1 MTVLRGVLASAKGRT
16 IVAASAILISG
27 LAVTFAARMLSERMI
42 AADMQRRFS
51 ADAAD
56 IATAVGDRLR
66 THAEVLVSMQGLYAS
81 IGGKVDRAQF
91 RRYIDV
97 LDLARRYPGFQ
108 ALQSLRKVQPEGLDA
123 FVAEMRADN
132 SVDASGPGEFTVR
145 PPGKRAS
152 YNLVEFVEPMRG
164 NEDALGFDAGA
175 NPAQLDSLHRAAE
188 TGRIVAT
195 PPVKL
200 VQDTSGGLGFI
211 LRAPIYRIGE
221 PAQTTS
227 QRVAALRGFV
237 ASVYRMND
245 LMRGV
250 LDPRTLQQMQVQIVD
265 RGYAKQTEGTLSG
278 EPEDPSGAA
287 TLMYNSLEPNL
298 NLVSQTAESA
308 GIAADRSL
316 VVGERVWRVVF
327 SARPGSIYEVDR
339 LVPNLVLASGAV
351 ISLLMA
357 LLAVIGL
364 RSRQLS
370 GNLNALDAEQRALV
384 DNPLAGILFTE
395 GHRILRGNRRMAEL
409 CGVAPDELPGST
421 VDTLLATEADS
432 TAFGTAL
439 TTIRDSAM
447 ATEAELHLRRK
458 DGSTLLIDVYG
469 KPLAAGSRNGAGEI
483 LWVIRDK
490 TDAMLMDAERREHAR
505 ELQASNARLTSS
517 LQASEIRAKEIVL
530 LTELSGVLQSCQAPN
545 EIFAAVQNYAGFL
558 FPEEAGALYLMNE
571 TRDAVTRGPH
581 WGELTSAATSFPLED
596 CWALRRGT
604 TFPISPASQGLVCGH
619 AACRETH
626 GSRYGSG
633 YVCQPLV
640 AQNHLMGLLYRE
652 ACGPAFAE
660 GTDQL
665 ATMLAEQ
672 VSLALANLDLR
683 EQLRSQ
689 AIRDQLTGLYNRRFL
704 EDALTRETGRAARS
718 GEPVAVAILD
728 VDHFKRIN
736 DTYGHEAGDAV
747 LRELGQALLKTIRK
761 TDIVGRF
768 GGEEFLMLL
777 PGASVEVAQ
786 ARALEVLEAVRAME
800 VAIPNGAPLNHITA
814 SIGVA
819 AMPLHVARGDALVA
833 AADTALYQAKG
844 QGRNRVVLSDR
855 RAILPAPAPAEM
867 PLGLTG
873 TDS

>member
-1 MTVLRGVLASAKGRT
+1 MKVLRGVLASAKGRT
-16 IVAASAILISG
+16 IVVASVILVSG
-27 LAVTFAARMLSERMI
+27 LAATFAARMLSERMI

-56 IATAVGDRLR
+56 ISTAIGERLR

-81 IGGKVDRAQF
+81 IGRVDRAQF

-108 ALQSLRKVQPEGLDA
+108 ALQSLRRVGPEGLDG
-123 FVAEMRADN
+123 FVAEVRGDT
-132 SVDASGPGEFTVR
+132 SVDAGGQPEFTVR

-152 YNLVEFVEPMRG
+152 YNIVEFVEPTRG

-175 NPAQLDSLHRAAE
+175 NPVQLDSLRRAAE

-200 VQDTSGGLGFI
+200 VQDTSGGLGFV
-211 LRAPIYRIGE
+211 LRAPIYRTGE

-227 QRVAALRGFV
+227 QRIAASRGFV

-265 RGYAKQTEGTLSG
+265 RGYAKQTSEGTVSG
-278 EPEDPSGAA
+278 EPEDPSSAA

-298 NLVSQTAESA
+298 NLVSQVAESA

-339 LVPNLVLASGAV
+339 LVPNLVLASGIV
-351 ISLLMA
+351 ISLLMG
-357 LLAVIGL
+357 LLAFIGL

-395 GHRILRGNRRMAEL
+395 GRRILRGNRRMAEL
-409 CGVAPDELPGST
+409 CDVSPDQLPGNT
-421 VDTLLATEADS
+421 VDALLATDADS
-432 TAFGTAL
+432 AVFGAAL

-447 ATEAELHLRRK
+447 ATEVELHLRRK
-458 DGSTLLIDVYG
+458 DGSALLIDAYG
-469 KPLAAGSRNGAGEI
+469 KPLAAGET
-483 LWVIRDK
+483 LWVVRDK

-505 ELQASNARLTSS
+505 ELQESNARLTWS

-530 LTELSGVLQSCQAPN
+530 LTELSSVLQSCQAPN

-626 GSRYGSG
+626 GSG

-704 EDALTRETGRAARS
+704 EDALTRETGRSARS

-777 PGASVEVAQ
+777 PGATVEVAQ
-786 ARALEVLEAVRAME
+786 ARALAVLEAVRAME
-800 VAIPNGAPLNHITA
+800 VVIPNGAPLNHITA

-833 AADTALYQAKG
+833 AADAALYQAKG

-855 RAILPAPAPAEM
+855 RAVLPAPAEM

-873 TDS
+873 TDG

>member
-16 IVAASAILISG
+16 IVAASAILVSG
-27 LAVTFAARMLSERMI
+27 LAATFAARMLSERMI

-51 ADAAD
+51 ADSAD
-56 IATAVGDRLR
+56 ISTAIGERLR

-81 IGGKVDRAQF
+81 IGRVDRAQF

-108 ALQSLRKVQPEGLDA
+108 ALQSLRRVGPEGLDA
-123 FVAEMRADN
+123 FVAEVRGDT
-132 SVDASGPGEFTVR
+132 SVDAGGQPEFTVR

-152 YNLVEFVEPMRG
+152 YNIVEFVEPMRG

-175 NPAQLDSLHRAAE
+175 NPLQLDSLRRAAE

-227 QRVAALRGFV
+227 QRAAALRGFV

-265 RGYAKQTEGTLSG
+265 RGYAKQTSDGTVSG
-278 EPEDPSGAA
+278 EPEDPSSAA

-298 NLVSQTAESA
+298 NLVSQVAESA

-339 LVPNLVLASGAV
+339 LVPNLVLAGGIV
-351 ISLLMA
+351 ISLLMG
-357 LLAVIGL
+357 LLAFIGL

-395 GHRILRGNRRMAEL
+395 GRRILRGNRRMAEL
-409 CGVAPDELPGST
+409 CDASPDKLPGST
-421 VDTLLATEADS
+421 VDSLLATEADS
-432 TAFGTAL
+432 AVFGAAL

-469 KPLAAGSRNGAGEI
+469 KPLAAGGRNGAGEI

-505 ELQASNARLTSS
+505 ELQESNARLTSS

-530 LTELSGVLQSCQAPN
+530 LTELSSVLQSCQAPN

-581 WGELTSAATSFPLED
+581 WGELTSAATSFQLED

-619 AACRETH
+619 AACRETN
-626 GSRYGSG
+626 GSGSGSG

-652 ACGPAFAE
+652 AYGPAFAE
-660 GTDQL
+660 GADQL

-728 VDHFKRIN
+728 VDHFKRVN

-747 LRELGQALLKTIRK
+747 LRELGQVLLKTIRK

-786 ARALEVLEAVRAME
+786 ARALAVLEAVRAME
-800 VAIPNGAPLNHITA
+800 VVIPNGAPLNHITA

-819 AMPLHVARGDALVA
+819 AMPLHVARGDMLVA

-855 RAILPAPAPAEM
+855 RAILPAPAEM

-873 TDS
+873 TDG

>member
-16 IVAASAILISG
+16 IVAASVILVSG
-27 LAVTFAARMLSERMI
+27 LAATFALRMLSERMI

-56 IATAVGDRLR
+56 ISTAIGERLR

-81 IGGKVDRAQF
+81 IGRVDRAQF

-97 LDLARRYPGFQ
+97 LDLSRRYPGFQ
-108 ALQSLRKVQPEGLDA
+108 ALQSLRRVGPDGLDG
-123 FVAEMRADN
+123 FVAEVRGDT
-132 SVDASGPGEFTVR
+132 SVDAGGQPEFTVR

-152 YNLVEFVEPMRG
+152 YNIVEFVEPMRG

-175 NPAQLDSLHRAAE
+175 NPVQLDSLRRAAE

-200 VQDTSGGLGFI
+200 VQDTSGGLGFV
-211 LRAPIYRIGE
+211 LRAPIYRTGE

-265 RGYAKQTEGTLSG
+265 RGYAKQTSEGTVSG
-278 EPEDPSGAA
+278 EPEDPSNAA

-298 NLVSQTAESA
+298 NLVSQVAESA

-339 LVPNLVLASGAV
+339 LVPNLVLASGIV
-351 ISLLMA
+351 ISLLMG

-395 GHRILRGNRRMAEL
+395 GRRILRGNRRMAEL
-409 CGVAPDELPGST
+409 CDTLPEELPGST
-421 VDTLLATEADS
+421 VDSLLATEADN
-432 TAFGTAL
+432 AVFGAAL

-447 ATEAELHLRRK
+447 ATEVELHLRRK
-458 DGSTLLIDVYG
+458 DGSALLIDAYG
-469 KPLAAGSRNGAGEI
+469 KPLAAGDI
-483 LWVIRDK
+483 LWVVRDK

-505 ELQASNARLTSS
+505 ELQESNARLTSS
-517 LQASEIRAKEIVL
+517 LQAAEIRGKEIVL

-626 GSRYGSG
+626 GNGFGGG

-652 ACGPAFAE
+652 AYGPMFAE
-660 GTDQL
+660 GADQL

-728 VDHFKRIN
+728 VDHFKRVN

-777 PGASVEVAQ
+777 PGATVEVAQ
-786 ARALEVLEAVRAME
+786 ARALAVLEAVRAME
-800 VAIPNGAPLNHITA
+800 VVIPNGAPLNHITA

-819 AMPLHVARGDALVA
+819 AMPLHVARGDVLVA
-833 AADTALYQAKG
+833 AADAALYQAKG

-855 RAILPAPAPAEM
+855 RAILPAPAEM

-873 TDS
+873 TDG

>member
-16 IVAASAILISG
+16 IVAGVILVSG
-27 LAVTFAARMLSERMI
+27 LAATFALRMLSERMI

-56 IATAVGDRLR
+56 ISTAIGERLR

-81 IGGKVDRAQF
+81 IGRVDRAQF

-97 LDLARRYPGFQ
+97 LDLSRRYPGFQ
-108 ALQSLRKVQPEGLDA
+108 ALQSLRRVGPEGLDA
-123 FVAEMRADN
+123 FVAEVRGDT
-132 SVDASGPGEFTVR
+132 SVDAGGPPEFTVR

-152 YNLVEFVEPMRG
+152 YNIVEFVEPMRG

-175 NPAQLDSLHRAAE
+175 NPVQLDSLRRAAE

-200 VQDTSGGLGFI
+200 VQDTSGGLGFV
-211 LRAPIYRIGE
+211 LRAPIYRTGE

-227 QRVAALRGFV
+227 QRIAASRGFV

-265 RGYAKQTEGTLSG
+265 RGYAKQTSEGTVSG
-278 EPEDPSGAA
+278 EPEDPSNAA

-298 NLVSQTAESA
+298 NLVSQVAESA

-339 LVPNLVLASGAV
+339 LVPNLVLASGIV
-351 ISLLMA
+351 ISLLMG
-357 LLAVIGL
+357 LLAYIGL

-384 DNPLAGILFTE
+384 DNPLAGILFTD
-395 GHRILRGNRRMAEL
+395 GRRILRGNRRMAEL
-409 CGVAPDELPGST
+409 CDASPDELSGST
-421 VDTLLATEADS
+421 VDSLLATEADS
-432 TAFGTAL
+432 AVFGAAL
-439 TTIRDSAM
+439 TTIHDSAM
-447 ATEAELHLRRK
+447 ATEVELHLRRK
-458 DGSTLLIDVYG
+458 DGSALLIDAYG
-469 KPLAAGSRNGAGEI
+469 KPLAAGDI
-483 LWVIRDK
+483 LWVVRDK

-505 ELQASNARLTSS
+505 ELQESNARLTSS
-517 LQASEIRAKEIVL
+517 LQAAEIRGKEIVL

-581 WGELTSAATSFPLED
+581 WGELTSAVTSFPLED

-604 TFPISPASQGLVCGH
+604 TFPISAASQGLVCGH

-626 GSRYGSG
+626 GNGFGGG

-652 ACGPAFAE
+652 AYGPAFAE
-660 GTDQL
+660 GADQL

-728 VDHFKRIN
+728 VDHFKRVN

-777 PGASVEVAQ
+777 PGATVEVAQ
-786 ARALEVLEAVRAME
+786 ARALAVLDAVRAME
-800 VAIPNGAPLNHITA
+800 VVIPNGAPLNRITA

-833 AADTALYQAKG
+833 AADAALYQAKG

-855 RAILPAPAPAEM
+855 RAVLPALAEM

-873 TDS
+873 TDG

>member
-1 MTVLRGVLASAKGRT
+1 MTVLRGVLASAKGRA
-16 IVAASAILISG
+16 IVAASVILVSG
-27 LAVTFAARMLSERMI
+27 LAATFALRMLSERMI

-56 IATAVGDRLR
+56 ISTAIGERLR

-81 IGGKVDRAQF
+81 IGRVDRAQF

-108 ALQSLRKVQPEGLDA
+108 ALQSLRRVGPEGLDG
-123 FVAEMRADN
+123 FVAEVRGDT
-132 SVDASGPGEFTVR
+132 SVDAGGQPEFTVR

-152 YNLVEFVEPMRG
+152 HNIVEFVEPMRG

-175 NPAQLDSLHRAAE
+175 NPVQLDSLRRAAE

-200 VQDTSGGLGFI
+200 VQDTSGGLGFV
-211 LRAPIYRIGE
+211 LRAPIYRTGE

-227 QRVAALRGFV
+227 QRIAASRGFV

-265 RGYAKQTEGTLSG
+265 RGYAKQTSEGTVSG
-278 EPEDPSGAA
+278 EPEDPSSAA

-298 NLVSQTAESA
+298 NLVSQVAESA

-339 LVPNLVLASGAV
+339 LVPNLVLASGIV
-351 ISLLMA
+351 ISLLMG
-357 LLAVIGL
+357 LLAFIGL

-395 GHRILRGNRRMAEL
+395 GRRILRGNRRMAEL
-409 CGVAPDELPGST
+409 CDVSPDQLPGNT
-421 VDTLLATEADS
+421 VDALLATDADS
-432 TAFGTAL
+432 AVFGAAL

-447 ATEAELHLRRK
+447 ATEVELHLRRK
-458 DGSTLLIDVYG
+458 DGSALLIDAYG
-469 KPLAAGSRNGAGEI
+469 KPLAAGET
-483 LWVIRDK
+483 LWVVRDK

-505 ELQASNARLTSS
+505 ELQESNARLTSS
-517 LQASEIRAKEIVL
+517 LQAAEIRGKEIVL

-619 AACRETH
+619 AACRETQ
-626 GSRYGSG
+626 GNGFGGG

-652 ACGPAFAE
+652 AYGPAFAE
-660 GTDQL
+660 GADQL

-728 VDHFKRIN
+728 VDHFKRVN

-777 PGASVEVAQ
+777 PGATVEVAQ
-786 ARALEVLEAVRAME
+786 ARALAVLEAVRAME
-800 VAIPNGAPLNHITA
+800 VVIPNGAPLNHITA

-833 AADTALYQAKG
+833 AADAALYQAKG

-855 RAILPAPAPAEM
+855 RAVLPAPAEM

-873 TDS
+873 TDG

>member
-1 MTVLRGVLASAKGRT
+1 MKVLRGVLASAKGRT
-16 IVAASAILISG
+16 IVAASVILVSG
-27 LAVTFAARMLSERMI
+27 LAATFAARMLSERMI

-56 IATAVGDRLR
+56 ISTAVGERLR

-81 IGGKVDRAQF
+81 IGRVDRAQF

-108 ALQSLRKVQPEGLDA
+108 ALQSLRRVGPEGLDA
-123 FVAEMRADN
+123 FVAEVRGDT
-132 SVDASGPGEFTVR
+132 SVDAGGQPEFTVR

-152 YNLVEFVEPMRG
+152 YNIVEFVEPMRG

-175 NPAQLDSLHRAAE
+175 NPVQLDSLRRAAE

-200 VQDTSGGLGFI
+200 VQDSSGGLGFI

-265 RGYAKQTEGTLSG
+265 RGYAKQTSDGTVSG
-278 EPEDPSGAA
+278 EPEDPSSAA

-298 NLVSQTAESA
+298 NLVSQVAESA
-308 GIAADRSL
+308 GIAADRPL

-339 LVPNLVLASGAV
+339 LVPNLVLASGIV
-351 ISLLMA
+351 ISLLMG
-357 LLAVIGL
+357 LLAFIGL

-395 GHRILRGNRRMAEL
+395 GRRILRGNRRMAEL
-409 CGVAPDELPGST
+409 CDASPDKLSGST
-421 VDTLLATEADS
+421 VDSLLATEADS
-432 TAFGTAL
+432 AVFGAAL

-447 ATEAELHLRRK
+447 AAEAELHLRRK

-469 KPLAAGSRNGAGEI
+469 KPLAAGGRNGAGEI

-505 ELQASNARLTSS
+505 KLQESNARLASS

-530 LTELSGVLQSCQAPN
+530 LTELSSVLQSCQAPN

-619 AACRETH
+619 AACREIH
-626 GSRYGSG
+626 GSGSGSG

-652 ACGPAFAE
+652 AYGPAFAE
-660 GTDQL
+660 GADQL

-728 VDHFKRIN
+728 VDHFKRVN

-747 LRELGQALLKTIRK
+747 LRELGQVLLKTIRK

-786 ARALEVLEAVRAME
+786 ARALAVLEAVRAME
-800 VAIPNGAPLNHITA
+800 VVIPNGAPLNHITA

-833 AADTALYQAKG
+833 AADAALYQAKG
-844 QGRNRVVLSDR
+844 QGRNRVILSDR
-855 RAILPAPAPAEM
+855 RAVLPAPAEM

-873 TDS
+873 TDG

>member
-16 IVAASAILISG
+16 IVAASVILVSG
-27 LAVTFAARMLSERMI
+27 LAATFALRMLSERMI

-56 IATAVGDRLR
+56 ISTAIGERLR

-81 IGGKVDRAQF
+81 IGRVDRAQF

-97 LDLARRYPGFQ
+97 LDLSRRYPGFQ
-108 ALQSLRKVQPEGLDA
+108 ALQSLRRVGPEGLDG
-123 FVAEMRADN
+123 FVAEVRGDT
-132 SVDASGPGEFTVR
+132 SVDAGGQPEFTVR

-152 YNLVEFVEPMRG
+152 HNIVEFVEPMRG

-175 NPAQLDSLHRAAE
+175 NPVQLDSLRRAAE

-200 VQDTSGGLGFI
+200 VQDTSGGLGFV
-211 LRAPIYRIGE
+211 LRAPIYRTGE

-227 QRVAALRGFV
+227 QRIAASRGFV

-265 RGYAKQTEGTLSG
+265 RGYAKQTSEGTVSG
-278 EPEDPSGAA
+278 EPEDPSNAA

-298 NLVSQTAESA
+298 NLVSQVAESA

-339 LVPNLVLASGAV
+339 LVPNLVLASGIV
-351 ISLLMA
+351 ISLLMG

-395 GHRILRGNRRMAEL
+395 GRRILRGNRRMAEL
-409 CGVAPDELPGST
+409 CDASPDELPGST
-421 VDTLLATEADS
+421 VDSLLATEADS
-432 TAFGTAL
+432 AVFGAAL

-447 ATEAELHLRRK
+447 ATEVELHLRRK
-458 DGSTLLIDVYG
+458 DGSALLIDAYG
-469 KPLAAGSRNGAGEI
+469 KPLAAGDI
-483 LWVIRDK
+483 LWVVRDK

-505 ELQASNARLTSS
+505 ELQESNARLTSS
-517 LQASEIRAKEIVL
+517 LQAAEIRGKEIVL

-619 AACRETH
+619 AACRETQ
-626 GSRYGSG
+626 GNGFGGG

-652 ACGPAFAE
+652 AYGPAFAE
-660 GTDQL
+660 GADQL

-728 VDHFKRIN
+728 VDHFKRVN

-777 PGASVEVAQ
+777 PGATVEVAQ
-786 ARALEVLEAVRAME
+786 ARALAVLEAVRAME
-800 VAIPNGAPLNHITA
+800 VVIPNGAPLNHITA

-833 AADTALYQAKG
+833 AADAALYQAKG

-855 RAILPAPAPAEM
+855 RAILPAPTEM

-873 TDS
+873 TDG

>member
-16 IVAASAILISG
+16 IAAASAILISG
-27 LAVTFAARMLSERMI
+27 LAATFAARLLSERMI
-42 AADMQRRFS
+42 AADTQRRFS

-56 IATAVGDRLR
+56 ISTAVGDRLR

-97 LDLARRYPGFQ
+97 LDLSRRYPGFQ
-108 ALQSLRKVQPEGLDA
+108 ALQSLRQVGPDGLDA
-123 FVAEMRADN
+123 FVAEMRGDA
-132 SVDASGPGEFTVR
+132 SVDAGVQPEFTVR

-152 YNLVEFVEPMRG
+152 YNIVEFVEPMRG

-175 NPAQLDSLHRAAE
+175 NPAQLDSLRRAAE

-200 VQDTSGGLGFI
+200 VQDMSGGLGFI
-211 LRAPIYRIGE
+211 LRAPIYRTAE
-221 PAQTTS
+221 PAQTIS

-250 LDPRTLQQMQVQIVD
+250 LDPWTLQQMQVQIVD

-298 NLVSQTAESA
+298 NLVSQVAWSA
-308 GIAADRSL
+308 GITADRSL

-339 LVPNLVLASGAV
+339 LVPNLVLASGV
-351 ISLLMA
+351 IISLLIA
-357 LLAVIGL
+357 LLAIIGL

-370 GNLNALDAEQRALV
+370 GNLSALDAEQRALV

-395 GHRILRGNRRMAEL
+395 GRRILRGNRRMAEL
-409 CGVAPDELPGST
+409 CGASSDELPENS
-421 VDTLLATEADS
+421 VDSLLATEADS
-432 TAFGTAL
+432 TAFGAAL

-447 ATEAELHLRRK
+447 ATEAELHLRQK
-458 DGSTLLIDVYG
+458 DGSALLIEAYG
-469 KPLAAGSRNGAGEI
+469 KPLAAGEI
-483 LWVIRDK
+483 LWVVQDK
-490 TDAMLMDAERREHAR
+490 TDAMQMDAERREHAR
-505 ELQASNARLTSS
+505 ELQESNARLTSS
-517 LQASEIRAKEIVL
+517 LQAAEIRAKEIVL

-581 WGELTSAATSFPLED
+581 WGELTSAVTSFPLED

-626 GSRYGSG
+626 GSGFGSG

-640 AQNHLMGLLYRE
+640 AQNNLMGLLYRE

-660 GTDQL
+660 GADQL

-747 LRELGQALLKTIRK
+747 LRELGQVLLKTIRK

-777 PGASVEVAQ
+777 PGASVDVAQ
-786 ARALEVLEAVRAME
+786 SRGLAVLEAVRAME
-800 VAIPNGAPLNHITA
+800 VSIPNGAPLNHITA

-833 AADTALYQAKG
+833 AADAALYQAKG

-855 RAILPAPAPAEM
+855 RAILPTPAEM
-867 PLGLTG
+867 QLGLTG
-873 TDS
+873 TDG

>member
-1 MTVLRGVLASAKGRT
+1 MKVLRGVLASAKGRT
-16 IVAASAILISG
+16 IVVASVILVSG
-27 LAVTFAARMLSERMI
+27 LAATFAARMLSERMI

-56 IATAVGDRLR
+56 ISTAIGERLR

-81 IGGKVDRAQF
+81 IGRVDRAQF

-108 ALQSLRKVQPEGLDA
+108 ALQSLRRVGPEGLDG
-123 FVAEMRADN
+123 FVAEVRGDT
-132 SVDASGPGEFTVR
+132 SVDAGGQPEFTVR

-152 YNLVEFVEPMRG
+152 YNIVEFVEPTRG

-175 NPAQLDSLHRAAE
+175 NPVQLDSLRRAAE

-227 QRVAALRGFV
+227 QRAAALRGFV

-265 RGYAKQTEGTLSG
+265 RGYAKQTSEGTLSG
-278 EPEDPSGAA
+278 EPEDPSSAA

-298 NLVSQTAESA
+298 NLVSQVAEAA

-339 LVPNLVLASGAV
+339 LVPNLVLASGIV
-351 ISLLMA
+351 ISLLMG
-357 LLAVIGL
+357 LLAFIGL

-395 GHRILRGNRRMAEL
+395 GRRILRGNRRMAEL
-409 CGVAPDELPGST
+409 CDVSPDQLPGNT
-421 VDTLLATEADS
+421 VDALLATDADS
-432 TAFGTAL
+432 AVFGAAL

-447 ATEAELHLRRK
+447 ATEVELHLRRK
-458 DGSTLLIDVYG
+458 DGSALLIDAYG
-469 KPLAAGSRNGAGEI
+469 KPLAAGET
-483 LWVIRDK
+483 LWVVRDK

-505 ELQASNARLTSS
+505 ELQESNARLTSS

-530 LTELSGVLQSCQAPN
+530 LTELSSVLQSCQAPN

-626 GSRYGSG
+626 GSG

-704 EDALTRETGRAARS
+704 EDALTRETGRSARS

-768 GGEEFLMLL
+768 GGEEFLILL

-786 ARALEVLEAVRAME
+786 ARALAVLEAVRAME
-800 VAIPNGAPLNHITA
+800 VVIPNGAPLNHITA

-819 AMPLHVARGDALVA
+819 AMPLHVARGDMLVA

-855 RAILPAPAPAEM
+855 RAVLPAPAEM

-873 TDS
+873 TDG

>member
-16 IVAASAILISG
+16 IVAASVILVSG
-27 LAVTFAARMLSERMI
+27 LAATFALRMLSERMI

-56 IATAVGDRLR
+56 ISTAIGERLR

-81 IGGKVDRAQF
+81 IGRVDRAQF

-97 LDLARRYPGFQ
+97 LDLSRRYPGFQ
-108 ALQSLRKVQPEGLDA
+108 ALQSLRRVGPEGLDG
-123 FVAEMRADN
+123 FVAEVRGDT
-132 SVDASGPGEFTVR
+132 SVDAGGQPEFTVR

-152 YNLVEFVEPMRG
+152 HNIVEFVEPMRG

-175 NPAQLDSLHRAAE
+175 NPVQLNSLRRAAE

-200 VQDTSGGLGFI
+200 VQDTSGGLGFV
-211 LRAPIYRIGE
+211 LRAPIYRTGE

-227 QRVAALRGFV
+227 QRIAASRGFV

-265 RGYAKQTEGTLSG
+265 RGYAKQTSEGTVSG
-278 EPEDPSGAA
+278 EPEDPSSAA

-298 NLVSQTAESA
+298 NLVSQVAEFA

-339 LVPNLVLASGAV
+339 LVPNLVLASGIV
-351 ISLLMA
+351 ISLLMG

-395 GHRILRGNRRMAEL
+395 GRRILRGNRRMAEL
-409 CGVAPDELPGST
+409 CDASPDELPGST
-421 VDTLLATEADS
+421 VDSLLATEADS
-432 TAFGTAL
+432 AVFGAAL

-447 ATEAELHLRRK
+447 ATEVELHLRRK
-458 DGSTLLIDVYG
+458 DGSALLIDAYG
-469 KPLAAGSRNGAGEI
+469 KPLAAGDI
-483 LWVIRDK
+483 LWVVRDK

-505 ELQASNARLTSS
+505 ELQESNARLTSS
-517 LQASEIRAKEIVL
+517 LQAAEIRGKEIVL

-619 AACRETH
+619 AACRETQ
-626 GSRYGSG
+626 GNGFGGG

-652 ACGPAFAE
+652 AYGPAFAE
-660 GTDQL
+660 GADQL

-728 VDHFKRIN
+728 VDHFKRVN

-777 PGASVEVAQ
+777 PGATVEAH
-786 ARALEVLEAVRAME
+786 ARKRRHEKMATPQGVRSNE
-800 VAIPNGAPLNHITA
+800 IKSRRLYT
-814 SIGVA
+814 VA
-819 AMPLHVARGDALVA
+819 AI
-833 AADTALYQAKG
+833 
-844 QGRNRVVLSDR
+844 VLD
-855 RAILPAPAPAEM
+855 
-867 PLGLTG
+867 
-873 TDS
+873 

>member
-1 MTVLRGVLASAKGRT
+1 MTVLRGGLASAKGRT
-16 IVAASAILISG
+16 IVAASVILVSG
-27 LAVTFAARMLSERMI
+27 LAATFALRMLSERMI

-56 IATAVGDRLR
+56 ISTAIGERLR

-81 IGGKVDRAQF
+81 IGRVDRAQF

-97 LDLARRYPGFQ
+97 LDLSRRYPGFQ
-108 ALQSLRKVQPEGLDA
+108 ALQSLRRVGPEGLDG
-123 FVAEMRADN
+123 FVAEVRGDT
-132 SVDASGPGEFTVR
+132 SVDAGGQPEFTVR

-152 YNLVEFVEPMRG
+152 HNIVEFVEPMRG

-175 NPAQLDSLHRAAE
+175 NPVQLDSLRRAAE

-200 VQDTSGGLGFI
+200 VQDTSGGLGFV
-211 LRAPIYRIGE
+211 LRAPIYRTGE

-227 QRVAALRGFV
+227 QRIAASRGFV

-265 RGYAKQTEGTLSG
+265 RGYAKQTSEGTVSG
-278 EPEDPSGAA
+278 EPEDPSNAA

-298 NLVSQTAESA
+298 NLVSQVAESA

-339 LVPNLVLASGAV
+339 LVPNLVLASGIV
-351 ISLLMA
+351 ISLLMG

-395 GHRILRGNRRMAEL
+395 GRRILRGNRRMAEL
-409 CGVAPDELPGST
+409 CDATPEELPGST
-421 VDTLLATEADS
+421 VDSLLATEADS
-432 TAFGTAL
+432 AVFGAAL

-447 ATEAELHLRRK
+447 ATEVELHLRRK
-458 DGSTLLIDVYG
+458 DGSALLIDAYG
-469 KPLAAGSRNGAGEI
+469 KPLAAGDI
-483 LWVIRDK
+483 LWVVRDK

-505 ELQASNARLTSS
+505 ELQESNARLTSS
-517 LQASEIRAKEIVL
+517 LQAAEIRGKEIVL

-619 AACRETH
+619 AACRETQ
-626 GSRYGSG
+626 GNGFGGG

-652 ACGPAFAE
+652 AYGPAFAE
-660 GTDQL
+660 GADQL

-728 VDHFKRIN
+728 VDHFKRVN

-777 PGASVEVAQ
+777 PGATVEVAQ
-786 ARALEVLEAVRAME
+786 ARALAVLEAVRAME
-800 VAIPNGAPLNHITA
+800 VVIPNGAPLNHITA

-833 AADTALYQAKG
+833 AADAALYQAKG

-855 RAILPAPAPAEM
+855 RAVLPAPAEM

-873 TDS
+873 TDG

>member
-16 IVAASAILISG
+16 IVAASVILVSG
-27 LAVTFAARMLSERMI
+27 LAATFALRMLSEQMI

-56 IATAVGDRLR
+56 ISTAIGERLR

-81 IGGKVDRAQF
+81 IGRVDRAQF

-97 LDLARRYPGFQ
+97 LDLSRRYPGFQ
-108 ALQSLRKVQPEGLDA
+108 ALQSLRRVGPEGLDG
-123 FVAEMRADN
+123 FVAEVRGDT
-132 SVDASGPGEFTVR
+132 SVDAGGQPEFTVR

-152 YNLVEFVEPMRG
+152 HNIVEFVEPMRG

-175 NPAQLDSLHRAAE
+175 NPVQLDSLRRAAE

-200 VQDTSGGLGFI
+200 VQDTSGGLGFV
-211 LRAPIYRIGE
+211 LRAPIYRTGE

-227 QRVAALRGFV
+227 QRIAASRGFV

-265 RGYAKQTEGTLSG
+265 RGYAKQTSEGTVSG
-278 EPEDPSGAA
+278 EPEDPSNAA

-298 NLVSQTAESA
+298 NLVSQVAESA

-339 LVPNLVLASGAV
+339 LVPNLVLASGIV
-351 ISLLMA
+351 ISLLMG
-357 LLAVIGL
+357 LLAVVGL

-395 GHRILRGNRRMAEL
+395 GRRILRGNRRMAEL
-409 CGVAPDELPGST
+409 CDASPDELPGST
-421 VDTLLATEADS
+421 VDSLLATEADS
-432 TAFGTAL
+432 AVFGAAL

-447 ATEAELHLRRK
+447 ATEVELHLRRK
-458 DGSTLLIDVYG
+458 DGSALLIDAYG
-469 KPLAAGSRNGAGEI
+469 KPLAAGDI
-483 LWVIRDK
+483 LWVVRDK

-505 ELQASNARLTSS
+505 ELQESNARLTSS
-517 LQASEIRAKEIVL
+517 LQAAEIRGKEIVL
-530 LTELSGVLQSCQAPN
+530 LTELSGVLQSCRAPN

-619 AACRETH
+619 AACRETQ
-626 GSRYGSG
+626 GNGFGGG

-652 ACGPAFAE
+652 AYGPAFAE
-660 GTDQL
+660 GADQL

-728 VDHFKRIN
+728 VDHFKRVN

-777 PGASVEVAQ
+777 PGATVEVAQ
-786 ARALEVLEAVRAME
+786 ARALAVLEAVRAME
-800 VAIPNGAPLNHITA
+800 VVIPNGAPLNHITA

-833 AADTALYQAKG
+833 AADAALYQAKG

-855 RAILPAPAPAEM
+855 RAVLPAPAEM

-873 TDS
+873 TEG

>member
-16 IVAASAILISG
+16 IVAASVILVSG
-27 LAVTFAARMLSERMI
+27 LAATFALRMLSEQMI

-56 IATAVGDRLR
+56 ISTAIGERLR

-81 IGGKVDRAQF
+81 IGRVDRAQF

-97 LDLARRYPGFQ
+97 LDLSRRYPGFQ
-108 ALQSLRKVQPEGLDA
+108 ALQSLRRVGPEGLDG
-123 FVAEMRADN
+123 FVAEVRGDT
-132 SVDASGPGEFTVR
+132 SVDAGGQPEFTVR

-152 YNLVEFVEPMRG
+152 HNIVEFVEPMRG

-175 NPAQLDSLHRAAE
+175 NPVQLDSLRRAAE

-200 VQDTSGGLGFI
+200 VQDTSGGLGFV
-211 LRAPIYRIGE
+211 LRAPIYRTGE

-227 QRVAALRGFV
+227 QRIAASRGFV

-265 RGYAKQTEGTLSG
+265 RGYAKQTSEGKVSG
-278 EPEDPSGAA
+278 EPEDPSNAA

-298 NLVSQTAESA
+298 NLVSQVAESA

-339 LVPNLVLASGAV
+339 LVPNLVLASGIV
-351 ISLLMA
+351 ISLLMG

-395 GHRILRGNRRMAEL
+395 GRRILRGNRRMAEL
-409 CGVAPDELPGST
+409 CDASPDELPGST
-421 VDTLLATEADS
+421 VDSLLATEADS
-432 TAFGTAL
+432 AVFGAAL

-447 ATEAELHLRRK
+447 ATEVELHLRRK
-458 DGSTLLIDVYG
+458 DGSALLIDAYG
-469 KPLAAGSRNGAGEI
+469 KPLAAGDI
-483 LWVIRDK
+483 LWVVRDK

-505 ELQASNARLTSS
+505 ELQESNARLTSS
-517 LQASEIRAKEIVL
+517 LQAAEIRGKEIVL

-619 AACRETH
+619 AACRETQ
-626 GSRYGSG
+626 GNGFGGG

-652 ACGPAFAE
+652 AYGPAFAE
-660 GTDQL
+660 GADQL

-728 VDHFKRIN
+728 VDHFKRVN

-777 PGASVEVAQ
+777 PGATVEVAQ
-786 ARALEVLEAVRAME
+786 ARALAVLEAVRAME
-800 VAIPNGAPLNHITA
+800 VVIPNGAPLNHITA

-833 AADTALYQAKG
+833 AADAALYQAKG

-855 RAILPAPAPAEM
+855 RAVLPAPAEM

-873 TDS
+873 TDG

>member
-16 IVAASAILISG
+16 IVAASVILVSG
-27 LAVTFAARMLSERMI
+27 LAATFALRMLSEQMI

-56 IATAVGDRLR
+56 ISTAIGERLR

-81 IGGKVDRAQF
+81 IGRVDRAQF

-97 LDLARRYPGFQ
+97 LDLSRRYPGFQ
-108 ALQSLRKVQPEGLDA
+108 ALQSLRRVGPEGLDG
-123 FVAEMRADN
+123 FVAEVRGDT
-132 SVDASGPGEFTVR
+132 SVDAGGQPEFTVR

-152 YNLVEFVEPMRG
+152 HNIVEFVEPMRG

-175 NPAQLDSLHRAAE
+175 NPVQLNSLRRAAE

-200 VQDTSGGLGFI
+200 VQDTSGGLGFV

-227 QRVAALRGFV
+227 QRIAASRGFV

-265 RGYAKQTEGTLSG
+265 RGYAKQTSEGTVSG
-278 EPEDPSGAA
+278 EPEDPSNAA

-298 NLVSQTAESA
+298 NLVSQVAESA

-339 LVPNLVLASGAV
+339 LVPNLVLASGIV
-351 ISLLMA
+351 ISLLMG

-395 GHRILRGNRRMAEL
+395 GRRILRGNRRMAEL
-409 CGVAPDELPGST
+409 CDASPEELPGST
-421 VDTLLATEADS
+421 VDSLLATEADS
-432 TAFGTAL
+432 AVFGAAL

-447 ATEAELHLRRK
+447 ATEVELHLRRK
-458 DGSTLLIDVYG
+458 DGSALLIDAYG
-469 KPLAAGSRNGAGEI
+469 KPLAAGDI
-483 LWVIRDK
+483 LWVVRDK

-505 ELQASNARLTSS
+505 ELQESNARLTSS
-517 LQASEIRAKEIVL
+517 LQAAEIRGKEIVL

-619 AACRETH
+619 AACRETQ
-626 GSRYGSG
+626 GNGFGGG

-652 ACGPAFAE
+652 AYGPAFAE
-660 GTDQL
+660 GADQL

-728 VDHFKRIN
+728 VDHFKRVN

-777 PGASVEVAQ
+777 PGATVEVAQ
-786 ARALEVLEAVRAME
+786 ARALAVLEAVRAME
-800 VAIPNGAPLNHITA
+800 VVIPNGAPLNHITA

-833 AADTALYQAKG
+833 AADAALYQAKG

-855 RAILPAPAPAEM
+855 RAILPAPSPRCRWA
-867 PLGLTG
+867 
-873 TDS
+873 

>member
-16 IVAASAILISG
+16 IVAASLILISG

-56 IATAVGDRLR
+56 ISTAIGDRLR
-66 THAEVLVSMQGLYAS
+66 THAEVLVSMQGLHAS
-81 IGGKVDRAQF
+81 IGRVDRAQF

-108 ALQSLRKVQPEGLDA
+108 ALQSLRKVEPEGLDA
-123 FVAEMRADN
+123 FVAEMRGDN
-132 SVDASGPGEFTVR
+132 SIDASGQPEFTVR

-152 YNLVEFVEPMRG
+152 YNVVEFVEPMRG

-175 NPAQLDSLHRAAE
+175 NPAQLDSLRRAAE

-298 NLVSQTAESA
+298 NLVSQVAESA

-339 LVPNLVLASGAV
+339 LVPNLVLASGVV

-357 LLAVIGL
+357 LLTVIGL

-384 DNPLAGILFTE
+384 DNPLAGIMFTE
-395 GHRILRGNRRMAEL
+395 GRRILRGNRRMAEF
-409 CGVAPDELPGST
+409 CGASPDELPGST
-421 VDTLLATEADS
+421 VDSLLASEADS
-432 TAFGTAL
+432 AAFGAAL

-469 KPLAAGSRNGAGEI
+469 KPLAAGSRSGAGEI
-483 LWVIRDK
+483 LWVVRDK

-505 ELQASNARLTSS
+505 ELQESNARLTSS
-517 LQASEIRAKEIVL
+517 LQAAEIRGKEIVL

-571 TRDAVTRGPH
+571 TRDGVTRGPH
-581 WGELTSAATSFPLED
+581 WGELTSAVTSFPLED

-626 GSRYGSG
+626 SG

-640 AQNHLMGLLYRE
+640 AQNNLMGLLYRE
-652 ACGPAFAE
+652 AYGPAFAE
-660 GTDQL
+660 GADQL

-747 LRELGQALLKTIRK
+747 LRELGQVLLKTIRK

-777 PGASVEVAQ
+777 PGASVDVAQ
-786 ARALEVLEAVRAME
+786 ARALAVLEAVRAME
-800 VAIPNGAPLNHITA
+800 VAIPNGAPLNRITA

-833 AADTALYQAKG
+833 AADAALYQAKG

-855 RAILPAPAPAEM
+855 RAVLPALAPAEM
-867 PLGLTG
+867 QLGLTG
-873 TDS
+873 TDG

>member
-1 MTVLRGVLASAKGRT
+1 MTVLRGVLASAKGRAF
-16 IVAASAILISG
+16 VAASVILVSG
-27 LAVTFAARMLSERMI
+27 LAATFALRMLSERMI

-56 IATAVGDRLR
+56 ISTAIGERLR

-81 IGGKVDRAQF
+81 IGRVDRAQF

-97 LDLARRYPGFQ
+97 LDLSRRYPGFQ
-108 ALQSLRKVQPEGLDA
+108 ALQSLRRVGPEGLDA
-123 FVAEMRADN
+123 FVAEVRGDT
-132 SVDASGPGEFTVR
+132 SVDAGGQPEFTVR

-152 YNLVEFVEPMRG
+152 YNIVEFVEPMRG

-175 NPAQLDSLHRAAE
+175 NPIQLDSLRRAAE

-200 VQDTSGGLGFI
+200 VQDTSGGLGFV
-211 LRAPIYRIGE
+211 LRAPIYRTGE

-227 QRVAALRGFV
+227 QRIAASRGFV

-265 RGYAKQTEGTLSG
+265 RGYAKQTSEGTVSG
-278 EPEDPSGAA
+278 EPEDPSNAA

-298 NLVSQTAESA
+298 NLVSQVAESA

-339 LVPNLVLASGAV
+339 LVPNLVLASGIV
-351 ISLLMA
+351 ISLLMG
-357 LLAVIGL
+357 LLAFIGL

-395 GHRILRGNRRMAEL
+395 GRRILRGNRRMAEL
-409 CGVAPDELPGST
+409 CDVSPDELPGST
-421 VDTLLATEADS
+421 VDSLLATEADS
-432 TAFGTAL
+432 AVYGAAL

-447 ATEAELHLRRK
+447 ATEVELHLRRK
-458 DGSTLLIDVYG
+458 DGSALLIDAYG
-469 KPLAAGSRNGAGEI
+469 KPLAAGDI
-483 LWVIRDK
+483 LWVVRDK

-505 ELQASNARLTSS
+505 ELQESNARLTSS
-517 LQASEIRAKEIVL
+517 LQAAEIRGKEIVL

-626 GSRYGSG
+626 GNGGG

-652 ACGPAFAE
+652 AYGPAFAE
-660 GTDQL
+660 GADQL

-728 VDHFKRIN
+728 VDHFKRVN

-777 PGASVEVAQ
+777 PGATVEVAQ
-786 ARALEVLEAVRAME
+786 ARALAVLDAVRAME
-800 VAIPNGAPLNHITA
+800 VVIPNGAPLNHITA

-833 AADTALYQAKG
+833 AADAALYQAKG

-855 RAILPAPAPAEM
+855 RAILPAPAEM

-873 TDS
+873 TDG

>member
-1 MTVLRGVLASAKGRT
+1 MTVLRGGLASAKGRT
-16 IVAASAILISG
+16 IVAASVILVSG
-27 LAVTFAARMLSERMI
+27 LAATFALRMLSERMI

-56 IATAVGDRLR
+56 ISTAIGERLR

-81 IGGKVDRAQF
+81 IGRVDRAQF

-97 LDLARRYPGFQ
+97 LDLSRRYPGFQ
-108 ALQSLRKVQPEGLDA
+108 ALQSLRRVGPEGLDG
-123 FVAEMRADN
+123 FVAEVRGDT
-132 SVDASGPGEFTVR
+132 SVDAGGQPEFTVR

-152 YNLVEFVEPMRG
+152 HNIVEFVEPMRG

-175 NPAQLDSLHRAAE
+175 NPVQLDSLRRAAE

-200 VQDTSGGLGFI
+200 VQDTSGGLGFV
-211 LRAPIYRIGE
+211 LRAPIYRTGE

-227 QRVAALRGFV
+227 QRIAASRGFV

-265 RGYAKQTEGTLSG
+265 RGYAKQTSEGTVSG
-278 EPEDPSGAA
+278 EPEDPSNAA

-298 NLVSQTAESA
+298 NLVSQVAESA

-339 LVPNLVLASGAV
+339 LVPNLVLASGIV
-351 ISLLMA
+351 ISLLMG
-357 LLAVIGL
+357 LLTVIGL

-395 GHRILRGNRRMAEL
+395 GRRILRGNRRMAEL
-409 CGVAPDELPGST
+409 CDASPDELPGST
-421 VDTLLATEADS
+421 VDSLLATEADS
-432 TAFGTAL
+432 AVFGAAL

-447 ATEAELHLRRK
+447 ATEVELHLRRK
-458 DGSTLLIDVYG
+458 DGSALLIDAYG
-469 KPLAAGSRNGAGEI
+469 KPLAAGDI
-483 LWVIRDK
+483 LWVVRDK

-505 ELQASNARLTSS
+505 ELQESNARLTSS
-517 LQASEIRAKEIVL
+517 LQAAEIRGKEIVL

-619 AACRETH
+619 AACRETQ
-626 GSRYGSG
+626 GNGFGGG

-652 ACGPAFAE
+652 AYGPAFAE
-660 GTDQL
+660 GADQL

-728 VDHFKRIN
+728 VDHFKRVN

-777 PGASVEVAQ
+777 PGATVEVAQ
-786 ARALEVLEAVRAME
+786 ARALAVLEAVRAME
-800 VAIPNGAPLNHITA
+800 VVIPNGAPLNHITA

-833 AADTALYQAKG
+833 AADAALYQAKG

-855 RAILPAPAPAEM
+855 RAVLPAPAEM

-873 TDS
+873 TDG

>member
-1 MTVLRGVLASAKGRT
+1 
-16 IVAASAILISG
+16 
-27 LAVTFAARMLSERMI
+27 MLSERMI

-56 IATAVGDRLR
+56 ISTAIGERLR

-81 IGGKVDRAQF
+81 IGRVDRAQF

-97 LDLARRYPGFQ
+97 LDLSRRYPGFQ
-108 ALQSLRKVQPEGLDA
+108 ALQSLRRVGPEGLDG
-123 FVAEMRADN
+123 FVAEVRGDT
-132 SVDASGPGEFTVR
+132 SVDAGGQPEFTVR

-152 YNLVEFVEPMRG
+152 HNIVEFVEPMRG

-175 NPAQLDSLHRAAE
+175 NPVQLDSLRRAAE

-200 VQDTSGGLGFI
+200 VQDTSGGLGFV
-211 LRAPIYRIGE
+211 LRAPIYRTGE

-227 QRVAALRGFV
+227 QRIAASRGFV

-265 RGYAKQTEGTLSG
+265 RGYAKQTSEGTVSG
-278 EPEDPSGAA
+278 EPEDPSNAA

-298 NLVSQTAESA
+298 NLVSQVAESA

-339 LVPNLVLASGAV
+339 LVPNLVLASGIV
-351 ISLLMA
+351 ISLLMG
-357 LLAVIGL
+357 LLAVVGL

-395 GHRILRGNRRMAEL
+395 GRRILRGNRRMAEL
-409 CGVAPDELPGST
+409 CDATPEELPGST
-421 VDTLLATEADS
+421 VDSLLATEADS
-432 TAFGTAL
+432 AVFGAAL

-447 ATEAELHLRRK
+447 ATEVELHLRRK
-458 DGSTLLIDVYG
+458 DGSALLIDAYG
-469 KPLAAGSRNGAGEI
+469 KPLAAGDI
-483 LWVIRDK
+483 LWVVRDK

-505 ELQASNARLTSS
+505 ELQESNARLTSS
-517 LQASEIRAKEIVL
+517 LQAAEIRGKEIVL

-619 AACRETH
+619 AACRETQ
-626 GSRYGSG
+626 GNGFGGG

-652 ACGPAFAE
+652 AYGPAFAE
-660 GTDQL
+660 GADQL

-728 VDHFKRIN
+728 VDHFKRVN

-777 PGASVEVAQ
+777 PGATVEVAQ
-786 ARALEVLEAVRAME
+786 ARALAVLEAVRAME
-800 VAIPNGAPLNHITA
+800 VVIPNGAPLNHITA

-833 AADTALYQAKG
+833 AADAALYQAKG

-855 RAILPAPAPAEM
+855 RAVLPAPAEM

-873 TDS
+873 TDG

>member
-1 MTVLRGVLASAKGRT
+1 MNVLRGVLASAKGRT
-16 IVAASAILISG
+16 IVAASVILVSG
-27 LAVTFAARMLSERMI
+27 LAATFAARMLSERMI

-56 IATAVGDRLR
+56 ISTAIGERLR

-81 IGGKVDRAQF
+81 IGRVDRAQF

-108 ALQSLRKVQPEGLDA
+108 ALQSLRRVGPDGLDA
-123 FVAEMRADN
+123 FVAEVRGDT
-132 SVDASGPGEFTVR
+132 SVDAGGQPEFTVR

-152 YNLVEFVEPMRG
+152 YNIVEFVEPMRG

-175 NPAQLDSLHRAAE
+175 NPVQLDSLRRAAE

-211 LRAPIYRIGE
+211 LRAPIYRTGE
-221 PAQTTS
+221 PAQTIS

-265 RGYAKQTEGTLSG
+265 RGYAKQTSEGTVSG
-278 EPEDPSGAA
+278 EPEDPSSAA
-287 TLMYNSLEPNL
+287 MLMYNSLEPNL
-298 NLVSQTAESA
+298 NLVSQVAKSA

-339 LVPNLVLASGAV
+339 LVPNLVLASGIV
-351 ISLLMA
+351 ISLLMG

-370 GNLNALDAEQRALV
+370 GNLSALDAEQRALV

-395 GHRILRGNRRMAEL
+395 GRRILRGNRRMAEL
-409 CGVAPDELPGST
+409 CDASPDQLPGST
-421 VDTLLATEADS
+421 VDALLAAEADS
-432 TAFGTAL
+432 AVFGAAL

-447 ATEAELHLRRK
+447 ATEVELHLRRK
-458 DGSTLLIDVYG
+458 DGSALLIDAYG
-469 KPLAAGSRNGAGEI
+469 KPLAAGEI
-483 LWVIRDK
+483 LWVVRDK

-505 ELQASNARLTSS
+505 ELQESNARLTSS

-530 LTELSGVLQSCQAPN
+530 LTELSSVLQSCQAPN

-626 GSRYGSG
+626 GSG
-633 YVCQPLV
+633 YACQPLV

-652 ACGPAFAE
+652 AYGPAFA
-660 GTDQL
+660 GGADQL

-728 VDHFKRIN
+728 VDHFKRVN

-768 GGEEFLMLL
+768 GGEEFLILL

-786 ARALEVLEAVRAME
+786 ARALAVLEAVRAME

-833 AADTALYQAKG
+833 AADAALYQAKG

-855 RAILPAPAPAEM
+855 RAVLPAPAEM

-873 TDS
+873 TDG

>member
-1 MTVLRGVLASAKGRT
+1 MTVLRGGLASAKGRT
-16 IVAASAILISG
+16 IVAASVILVSG
-27 LAVTFAARMLSERMI
+27 LAATFALRMLSERMI

-56 IATAVGDRLR
+56 ISTAIGERLR

-81 IGGKVDRAQF
+81 IGRVDRAQF
-91 RRYIDV
+91 RRYIYV
-97 LDLARRYPGFQ
+97 LDLSRRYPGFQ
-108 ALQSLRKVQPEGLDA
+108 ALQSLRRVGPEGLDG
-123 FVAEMRADN
+123 FVAEVRGDT
-132 SVDASGPGEFTVR
+132 SVDAGGQPEFTVR
-145 PPGKRAS
+145 PPGRRGA
-152 YNLVEFVEPMRG
+152 YNVVEFVEPMRG
-164 NEDALGFDAGA
+164 NDEALGFDAGA
-175 NPAQLDSLHRAAE
+175 NPVQLDSLRRAAE

-200 VQDTSGGLGFI
+200 VQDTSGGLGFV
-211 LRAPIYRIGE
+211 LRAPIYRTGE

-227 QRVAALRGFV
+227 QRIAASRGFV

-265 RGYAKQTEGTLSG
+265 RGYAKQTSEGTVSG
-278 EPEDPSGAA
+278 EPEDPSNAA

-298 NLVSQTAESA
+298 NLVSQVAESA

-339 LVPNLVLASGAV
+339 LVPNLALASGIV
-351 ISLLMA
+351 ISLLMG
-357 LLAVIGL
+357 LLAFIGL

-395 GHRILRGNRRMAEL
+395 GRRILRGNRRMAEL
-409 CGVAPDELPGST
+409 CDASPDDLPGGT
-421 VDTLLATEADS
+421 VDSLLATEADS
-432 TAFGTAL
+432 AVFGAAL

-447 ATEAELHLRRK
+447 ATEVELHLRRK
-458 DGSTLLIDVYG
+458 DGSALLIDAYG
-469 KPLAAGSRNGAGEI
+469 KPLAAGDI
-483 LWVIRDK
+483 LWVVRDK

-505 ELQASNARLTSS
+505 ELQESNARLTSS
-517 LQASEIRAKEIVL
+517 LQAAEIRGKEIVL

-581 WGELTSAATSFPLED
+581 WGELTSAVTSFPLED

-619 AACRETH
+619 AACRETQ
-626 GSRYGSG
+626 GNGFGGG

-652 ACGPAFAE
+652 AYGPAFAE
-660 GTDQL
+660 GADQL

-704 EDALTRETGRAARS
+704 EDALTRETGR
-718 GEPVAVAILD
+718 
-728 VDHFKRIN
+728 
-736 DTYGHEAGDAV
+736 
-747 LRELGQALLKTIRK
+747 
-761 TDIVGRF
+761 
-768 GGEEFLMLL
+768 
-777 PGASVEVAQ
+777 
-786 ARALEVLEAVRAME
+786 
-800 VAIPNGAPLNHITA
+800 
-814 SIGVA
+814 
-819 AMPLHVARGDALVA
+819 
-833 AADTALYQAKG
+833 
-844 QGRNRVVLSDR
+844 
-855 RAILPAPAPAEM
+855 
-867 PLGLTG
+867 
-873 TDS
+873 

>member
-1 MTVLRGVLASAKGRT
+1 MTVLRGVLASAKARA
-16 IVAASAILISG
+16 IVAASVILVSG
-27 LAVTFAARMLSERMI
+27 LAATFALRMLSERMI

-56 IATAVGDRLR
+56 ISTAIGERLR

-81 IGGKVDRAQF
+81 IGRVDRAQF

-97 LDLARRYPGFQ
+97 LDLSRRYPGFQ
-108 ALQSLRKVQPEGLDA
+108 ALQSLRRVGPEGLDA
-123 FVAEMRADN
+123 FVAEVRGDT
-132 SVDASGPGEFTVR
+132 SVDAGGQPEFTVR

-152 YNLVEFVEPMRG
+152 YNIVEFVEPMRG

-175 NPAQLDSLHRAAE
+175 NPVQLDSLRRAAE

-200 VQDTSGGLGFI
+200 VQDTSGGLGFV
-211 LRAPIYRIGE
+211 LRAPIYRTGE

-227 QRVAALRGFV
+227 QRIAASRGFV

-265 RGYAKQTEGTLSG
+265 RGYAKQTSEGTVSG
-278 EPEDPSGAA
+278 EPEDPSNAA

-298 NLVSQTAESA
+298 NLVSQVAESA

-339 LVPNLVLASGAV
+339 LVPNLVLASGIV
-351 ISLLMA
+351 ISLLMG
-357 LLAVIGL
+357 LLAFIGL

-395 GHRILRGNRRMAEL
+395 GRRILRGNRRMAEL
-409 CGVAPDELPGST
+409 CDVSPDELPGST
-421 VDTLLATEADS
+421 VDSLLATEADS
-432 TAFGTAL
+432 AVYGAAL

-447 ATEAELHLRRK
+447 ATEVELHLRRK
-458 DGSTLLIDVYG
+458 DGSALLIDAYG
-469 KPLAAGSRNGAGEI
+469 KPLAAGDI
-483 LWVIRDK
+483 LWVVRDK

-505 ELQASNARLTSS
+505 ELQESNARLTSS
-517 LQASEIRAKEIVL
+517 LQAAEIRGKEIVL

-626 GSRYGSG
+626 GNGGG

-652 ACGPAFAE
+652 AYGPAFAE
-660 GTDQL
+660 GADQL

-728 VDHFKRIN
+728 VDHFKRVN

-777 PGASVEVAQ
+777 PGATVEVAQ
-786 ARALEVLEAVRAME
+786 ARALAVLDAVRAME
-800 VAIPNGAPLNHITA
+800 VVIPNGAPLNHITA

-833 AADTALYQAKG
+833 AADAALYQAKG

-855 RAILPAPAPAEM
+855 RAILPAPAEM

-873 TDS
+873 TDG

>member
-16 IVAASAILISG
+16 IVAASVILVSG
-27 LAVTFAARMLSERMI
+27 LAATFALRMLSEQMI

-56 IATAVGDRLR
+56 ISTAIGERLR

-81 IGGKVDRAQF
+81 IGRVDRAQF

-97 LDLARRYPGFQ
+97 LDLSRRYPGFQ
-108 ALQSLRKVQPEGLDA
+108 ALQSLRRVGPEGLDG
-123 FVAEMRADN
+123 FVAEVRGDT
-132 SVDASGPGEFTVR
+132 SVDAGGQPEFTVR

-152 YNLVEFVEPMRG
+152 HNIVEFVEPMRG

-175 NPAQLDSLHRAAE
+175 NPVQLDSLRRAAE

-200 VQDTSGGLGFI
+200 VQDTSGGLGFV
-211 LRAPIYRIGE
+211 LRAPIYRTGE

-227 QRVAALRGFV
+227 QRIAASRGFV

-265 RGYAKQTEGTLSG
+265 RGYAKQTSEGTVSG
-278 EPEDPSGAA
+278 EPEDPSNAA

-298 NLVSQTAESA
+298 NLVSQVAESA

-339 LVPNLVLASGAV
+339 LVPNLVLASGIV
-351 ISLLMA
+351 ISLLMG
-357 LLAVIGL
+357 LLTVIGL

-395 GHRILRGNRRMAEL
+395 GRRILRGNRRMAEL
-409 CGVAPDELPGST
+409 CDATPEELPGST
-421 VDTLLATEADS
+421 VDSLLATEADS
-432 TAFGTAL
+432 AVFGAAL

-447 ATEAELHLRRK
+447 ATEVELHLRRK
-458 DGSTLLIDVYG
+458 DGSALLIDAYG
-469 KPLAAGSRNGAGEI
+469 KPLAAGDI
-483 LWVIRDK
+483 LWVVRDK

-505 ELQASNARLTSS
+505 ELQESNARLTSS
-517 LQASEIRAKEIVL
+517 LQAAEIRGKEIVL

-619 AACRETH
+619 AACRETQ
-626 GSRYGSG
+626 GNGFGGG

-652 ACGPAFAE
+652 AYGPAFAE
-660 GTDQL
+660 GADQL

-728 VDHFKRIN
+728 VDHFKRVN

-777 PGASVEVAQ
+777 PGATVEVAQ
-786 ARALEVLEAVRAME
+786 ARALAVLEAVRAME
-800 VAIPNGAPLNHITA
+800 VVIPNGAPLNRITA

-833 AADTALYQAKG
+833 AADAALYQAKG

-855 RAILPAPAPAEM
+855 RAVLPAPAEM

-873 TDS
+873 TDG

>member
-1 MTVLRGVLASAKGRT
+1 MTVLRGGLASAKGRT
-16 IVAASAILISG
+16 IVAASVILVSG
-27 LAVTFAARMLSERMI
+27 LAATFAARMLSERMI

-56 IATAVGDRLR
+56 ISTAIGERLR

-81 IGGKVDRAQF
+81 IGRVDRAQF

-108 ALQSLRKVQPEGLDA
+108 ALQSLRRVGPEGLDA
-123 FVAEMRADN
+123 FVAEVRGDT
-132 SVDASGPGEFTVR
+132 SVDAGGQPEFTVR

-152 YNLVEFVEPMRG
+152 YNIVEFVEPMRG

-175 NPAQLDSLHRAAE
+175 NPVQLDSLRRAAE

-195 PPVKL
+195 PPVRL
-200 VQDTSGGLGFI
+200 VQDISGGLGFI
-211 LRAPIYRIGE
+211 LRAPIYRTGE

-265 RGYAKQTEGTLSG
+265 RGYAKQTTEGTLSG
-278 EPEDPSGAA
+278 EPEDPSSAA

-298 NLVSQTAESA
+298 NLVSQVAGSA

-339 LVPNLVLASGAV
+339 LVPNLVLASGIV
-351 ISLLMA
+351 ISLLMG
-357 LLAVIGL
+357 LLAFIGL

-370 GNLNALDAEQRALV
+370 GNLNALEAEQRALV

-395 GHRILRGNRRMAEL
+395 GRRILRGNRRMAEL
-409 CGVAPDELPGST
+409 CDVSPDQLPGNT
-421 VDTLLATEADS
+421 VDSLLATEADS
-432 TAFGTAL
+432 AVFGAAL

-447 ATEAELHLRRK
+447 STEAELHLRRK
-458 DGSTLLIDVYG
+458 DGSVLLIDAYG
-469 KPLAAGSRNGAGEI
+469 KPLAAGET
-483 LWVIRDK
+483 LWVVRDK

-530 LTELSGVLQSCQAPN
+530 LTELSSVLQSCQAPN

-626 GSRYGSG
+626 GSG

-660 GTDQL
+660 GADQL

-768 GGEEFLMLL
+768 GGEEFLILL

-786 ARALEVLEAVRAME
+786 ARALAVLEAVRAME

-855 RAILPAPAPAEM
+855 RAVLPAPAEM

-873 TDS
+873 TDG

>member
-1 MTVLRGVLASAKGRT
+1 MTVLRGGLASAKGRT
-16 IVAASAILISG
+16 IVAASAILVSG
-27 LAVTFAARMLSERMI
+27 LAATFAARMLSERMI

-56 IATAVGDRLR
+56 ISTAIGERLR
-66 THAEVLVSMQGLYAS
+66 THAEVLVSMQGLNAS
-81 IGGKVDRAQF
+81 IGRVDRAQF

-108 ALQSLRKVQPEGLDA
+108 ALQSLRRVGPEGLDA
-123 FVAEMRADN
+123 FVAEVRGDT
-132 SVDASGPGEFTVR
+132 SVDAGGQPEFTVR

-152 YNLVEFVEPMRG
+152 YNIVEFVEPMRG

-175 NPAQLDSLHRAAE
+175 NPVQLDSLRRAAE

-265 RGYAKQTEGTLSG
+265 RGYAKQTSEGTVSG
-278 EPEDPSGAA
+278 EPEDPSSAA

-298 NLVSQTAESA
+298 NLVSQVAESA

-339 LVPNLVLASGAV
+339 LVPNLVLASGIV
-351 ISLLMA
+351 ISLLMG
-357 LLAVIGL
+357 LLAFIGL

-395 GHRILRGNRRMAEL
+395 GRRILRGNRRMAEL
-409 CGVAPDELPGST
+409 CDASPDQLPGST
-421 VDTLLATEADS
+421 VDSLLATEADS
-432 TAFGTAL
+432 AVFGAAL

-447 ATEAELHLRRK
+447 ATEVELHLRRK
-458 DGSTLLIDVYG
+458 DGSALLIDAYG
-469 KPLAAGSRNGAGEI
+469 KPLAAGEI
-483 LWVIRDK
+483 LWVVRDK

-530 LTELSGVLQSCQAPN
+530 LTELSSVLQSCQAPN

-581 WGELTSAATSFPLED
+581 WGDLTSAATSFPLED

-626 GSRYGSG
+626 GSG

-652 ACGPAFAE
+652 AYGPAFAE
-660 GTDQL
+660 GADQL

-718 GEPVAVAILD
+718 GEPMAVAILD

-747 LRELGQALLKTIRK
+747 LRELGQVLLKTIRK

-768 GGEEFLMLL
+768 GGEEFLVLL

-786 ARALEVLEAVRAME
+786 ARALAVLEAVRAME
-800 VAIPNGAPLNHITA
+800 VAIPNGAPLNRITA

-833 AADTALYQAKG
+833 TADAALYQAKG

-855 RAILPAPAPAEM
+855 RAVLPAPAEM

-873 TDS
+873 TDG

>member
-16 IVAASAILISG
+16 IVAASVILISG
-27 LAVTFAARMLSERMI
+27 LAATFAARMLSERMI

-56 IATAVGDRLR
+56 ISTAIGDRLR
-66 THAEVLVSMQGLYAS
+66 THAEVLVSMQGLHAS
-81 IGGKVDRAQF
+81 IGRVDRAQF

-108 ALQSLRKVQPEGLDA
+108 ALQSLRKVEPEGLDA
-123 FVAEMRADN
+123 FVAEMRGDN
-132 SVDASGPGEFTVR
+132 SVDASGQPEFTVR

-152 YNLVEFVEPMRG
+152 YNVVEFVEPMRG

-175 NPAQLDSLHRAAE
+175 NPAQLDSLRRAAE

-278 EPEDPSGAA
+278 EPEDPSSAA

-298 NLVSQTAESA
+298 NLVSQAAESA

-339 LVPNLVLASGAV
+339 LVPNLVLASGVV

-357 LLAVIGL
+357 LLTVIGL

-395 GHRILRGNRRMAEL
+395 GRRILRGNRRMAEL
-409 CGVAPDELPGST
+409 CGASPDELPGST
-421 VDTLLATEADS
+421 VDSLLASEADS
-432 TAFGTAL
+432 AAFGAAL

-447 ATEAELHLRRK
+447 ATEAELQLRRK
-458 DGSTLLIDVYG
+458 DGSTLLIDAYG
-469 KPLAAGSRNGAGEI
+469 KPLAAGSRNGPGEI
-483 LWVIRDK
+483 LWVVRDK
-490 TDAMLMDAERREHAR
+490 TDVMLMDAERREHAR
-505 ELQASNARLTSS
+505 ELQESNARLTSS
-517 LQASEIRAKEIVL
+517 LQAAEIRGKEIVL

-571 TRDAVTRGPH
+571 TRDGVTRGPH
-581 WGELTSAATSFPLED
+581 WGELTSAVTSFPLED

-626 GSRYGSG
+626 SG

-640 AQNHLMGLLYRE
+640 AQNNLMGLLYRE
-652 ACGPAFAE
+652 AYGPAFAE
-660 GTDQL
+660 GADQL

-747 LRELGQALLKTIRK
+747 LRELGQVLLKTIRK

-786 ARALEVLEAVRAME
+786 ARALAVLEAVRAME
-800 VAIPNGAPLNHITA
+800 VAIPNGAPLNRITA
-814 SIGVA
+814 SIGVS

-833 AADTALYQAKG
+833 AADAALYQAKG

-855 RAILPAPAPAEM
+855 RAVLPAPAEM

-873 TDS
+873 TDG